1 MSIAQ
6 RILEAIEDMGVTQY
20 QVCADT
26 GLDESVISRIIRG
39 ETKKPRQKT
48 IELIAKYLHVNP
60 VWLITGEGDKQPEEK
75 PVDFILEMLMSQQ
88 RTIESLSETIKNLT
102 AKN

>member
-48 IELIAKYLHVNP
+48 IELMDEVIGKDRRH
-60 VWLITGEGDKQPEEK
+60 
-75 PVDFILEMLMSQQ
+75 SQTQ
-88 RTIESLSETIKNLT
+88 FL
-102 AKN
+102 A